1 MENLGQKARVLS
13 FAWLHQIADAAIDA
27 NSIPVVQQYIRD
39 LEKAMSDLREAQAAN
54 NGAIAGLNRQISQ
67 LHQQEATLNTQADA
81 LLQLN
86 PPREDLAATVEQR
99 LQAVEGNLKPLN
111 DQLEQAQVIQA
122 QYEQAMDALDAKH
135 TTMVQQLQTLKSMD
149 ASASAE
155 ERAANAMRAVN
166 NALGGTASIDD
177 ISGRIQSRSDVAHAR
192 LQQELGAIT
201 PQQDPVAEVL
211 AQSEMQQRVAARR
224 ERLGLPPA
232 SGSTKVTELP
242 QE

>member
-13 FAWLHQIADAAIDA
+13 LAWLHQITNAAIDA

-39 LEKAMSDLREAQAAN
+39 LEKAIADLREAQAAN

-67 LHQQEATLNTQADA
+67 FHQQEATLNTQADA
-81 LLQLN
+81 LLQLK

-99 LQAVEGNLKPLN
+99 LQAVESNLPPLN
-111 DQLEQAQVIQA
+111 NQLEQAQTIHA

-135 TTMVQQLQTLKSMD
+135 TTMMRQLQTLQSLD

-155 ERAANAMRAVN
+155 ERAAHAMHAVN
-166 NALGGTASIDD
+166 NALGGTSSIDD
-177 ISGRIQSRSDVAHAR
+177 ITGRIQSRADVAQSR
-192 LQQELGAIT
+192 LQQELGAMAPPT
-201 PQQDPVAEVL
+201 DPVADAL
-211 AQSEMQQRVAARR
+211 AQSDMQRRIAARR
-224 ERLGLPPA
+224 ERLRLPPA
-232 SGSTKVTELP
+232 GGSTNVTEVP